1 MFNFLVSKQVVTA
14 SRLPKSA
21 RQCDHIDHFVQHY
34 IGSVHKSLLAS
45 FATGDFTGVFAGATK
60 NVAFTALQE
69 IITTE
74 FTTKSATQKSY
85 QIIILE
91 QSVHADSRLG
101 TR

>member
-1 MFNFLVSKQVVTA
+1 MIQFLISKKKVITT
-14 SRLPKSA
+14 RLPKSA
-21 RQCDHIDHFVQHY
+21 WQSDHLDHFVQHY
-34 IGSVHKSLLAS
+34 IGSIHKSLLAS

-60 NVAFTALQE
+60 DVAFTALQE